1 MADLSAGKW
10 SVAVAVF
17 LIAAACSGSES
28 TTTITEAPSPAPP
41 PTTAAASTTVP
52 APSTTQPAPS
62 GSTLI
67 VPALGG
73 ITVHAEGDLASD
85 RDDLFL
91 AGDADYPVVTAFDDL
106 AGGLVYQ
113 YSTTPEQ
120 FPHSSIMH
128 IATDGSP
135 PEPVLYGEGG
145 RRLSLLDV
153 ESIDGRTTILYLE
166 GSEDSEFDSILM
178 ADLAG
183 GAPLLIAL
191 VDGGAEQG
199 PAGVVPTGLIGGS
212 LSEEG
217 VAVIWSYGDIE
228 ASCSYV
234 EVLNF
239 DGDLAFGPIP
249 GQCGELDFTQAALS
263 PDGDRMAV
271 AGKDLVRIVD
281 TGTGAVLGEWP
292 VEGVTGLDF
301 DGSTVFAAGAGHLT
315 AMSLRG
321 IPVAEYDL
329 GGVDS
334 SLITAARYSVDLTE
348 GTFLGGVKE
357 LSANCS
363 AAGAGSTIEPQ
374 GGLPE
379 PVAAMREAIVAA
391 ASSCD
396 ITALSMLGGDT
407 VAFSFGGEPDAGR
420 YWRWNEQEGYGALGR
435 IVDILALPFLIE
447 EWPTGR
453 HFVWPSAFQEFPT
466 EDDWQA
472 LTAVFNEED
481 VDLFKEFG
489 YYIGMRVGIA
499 EDGTWIFAIEGD

>member
-1 MADLSAGKW
+1 ML
-10 SVAVAVF
+10 F
-17 LIAAACSGSES
+17 AAACSGSGATSTTAEGPVPAPPS
-28 TTTITEAPSPAPP
+28 TTTTA
-41 PTTAAASTTVP
+41 PTTIP

-106 AGGLVYQ
+106 AGGLIYQ

-120 FPHSSIMH
+120 FPPSSIMH

-135 PEPVLYGEGG
+135 AESVLYAEMG
-145 RRLSLLDV
+145 RELSLLDV
-153 ESIDGRTTILYLE
+153 ESIEGRTTILYLE
-166 GSEDSEFDSILM
+166 GSEDSGFDSMLI

-183 GAPLLIAL
+183 GAPRLIAR
-191 VDGGAEQG
+191 VDGGADQG
-199 PAGVVPTGLIGGS
+199 SAGIVPTGVIGGS
-212 LSEEG
+212 LSEQG

-234 EVLNF
+234 EVLSF

-249 GQCGELDFTQAALS
+249 EQCGELDFTQAALS
-263 PDGDRMAV
+263 PEGDRIAV
-271 AGKDLVRIVD
+271 AGEDLVRIVD
-281 TGTGAVLGEWP
+281 TGTGAVLGEWT

-301 DGSTVFAAGAGHLT
+301 DGSTVLAAGAGHLT
-315 AMSLRG
+315 GLSLRG

-329 GGVDS
+329 GGIDS
-334 SLITAARYSVDLTE
+334 SLITAARFSVDLTE

-363 AAGAGSTIEPQ
+363 AAGAGSTIEAQ

-379 PVAAMREAIVAA
+379 PVAAMRDAIVAA

-453 HFVWPSAFQEFPT
+453 HFIWPSAFQEFPT

-481 VDLFKEFG
+481 VDLFREFG

>member
-1 MADLSAGKW
+1 VSDLSAGKW
-10 SVAVAVF
+10 PLGVAAF
-17 LIAAACSGSES
+17 LLAAACSASES
-28 TTTITEAPSPAPP
+28 TTTTTEAPAPAPP
-41 PTTAAASTTVP
+41 PTTVAASTTIP
-52 APSTTQPAPS
+52 TPPTTQPEPS
-62 GSTLI
+62 GATLI
-67 VPALGG
+67 VPARGG
-73 ITVHAEGDLASD
+73 ITVHAEGDLGSE

-91 AGDADYPVVTAFDDL
+91 AGDADYPVVAAFDDL

-120 FPHSSIMH
+120 FPPSSIMH
-128 IATDGSP
+128 VAADGSP
-135 PEPVLYGEGG
+135 PESVLYAEPG
-145 RRLSLLDV
+145 RVLGLLDV
-153 ESIDGRTTILYLE
+153 EAIDGRTTILYLE
-166 GSEDSEFDSILM
+166 GPEDSEFDSILT

-191 VDGGAEQG
+191 VDAGAEPG

-212 LSEEG
+212 LSEAG
-217 VAVIWSYGDIE
+217 AAVIWSYGDIE

-234 EVLNF
+234 EVLGF
-239 DGDLAFGPIP
+239 DGDVAFGPIP
-249 GQCGELDFTQAALS
+249 ELCGELDFTHAALS
-263 PDGDRMAV
+263 PDGARIAV
-271 AGKDLVRIVD
+271 AGEDLVQVIEI
-281 TGTGAVLGEWP
+281 GSGALLGEWP
-292 VEGVTGLDF
+292 VESVGGLDF
-301 DGSTVFAAGAGHLT
+301 DGSRVLATRAGHLT
-315 AMSLRG
+315 ALSLRG
-321 IPVAEYDL
+321 LPVAEYDL
-329 GGVDS
+329 GGLDA
-334 SLITAARYSVDLTE
+334 SLITSARYAVDLTE

-363 AAGAGSTIEPQ
+363 AAGAGSTIQAQ

-379 PVAAMREAIVAA
+379 PVAVMRDAIVAA

-447 EWPTGR
+447 DWPTGR

-489 YYIGMRVGIA
+489 SYIGMRVGIA
-499 EDGTWIFAIEGD
+499 EDGTWIFAVEGD

>member
-1 MADLSAGKW
+1 MAERSAGQW
-10 SVAVAVF
+10 PVAVAAF
-17 LIAAACSGSES
+17 LLATACSASES
-28 TTTITEAPSPAPP
+28 TTTTTEAPAPAPV
-41 PTTAAASTTVP
+41 PTTVAASTTAP
-52 APSTTQPAPS
+52 APSTTQPAPA

-120 FPHSSIMH
+120 FPPSSIMH
-128 IATDGSP
+128 VVTDGSP
-135 PEPVLYGEGG
+135 PESVLYAERG
-145 RRLSLLDV
+145 RELSLLDV
-153 ESIDGRTTILYLE
+153 ETVDGRTTILYLE
-166 GSEDSEFDSILM
+166 GSEDSAFDSILT

-183 GAPLLIAL
+183 GAPLLIAR
-191 VDGGAEQG
+191 VDAGAEPG
-199 PAGVVPTGLIGGS
+199 PAGVVPTGIIGGS
-212 LSEEG
+212 LSEAG
-217 VAVIWSYGDIE
+217 AAVIWSYGDIE

-234 EVLNF
+234 EVLGF
-239 DGDLAFGPIP
+239 DGDLIFGPFP
-249 GQCGELDFTQAALS
+249 ELCGELDFTHAALA
-263 PDGDRMAV
+263 PDGDRIAL
-271 AGKDLVRIVD
+271 AGGDLVRIIES
-281 TGTGAVLGEWP
+281 GSGAVLGEWP
-292 VEGVTGLDF
+292 VEGVRGLDF
-301 DGSTVFAAGAGHLT
+301 DGSRALATGAGHLT

-321 IPVAEYDL
+321 IPLAEYDL

-334 SLITAARYSVDLTE
+334 SLITAARYAVNLTE
-348 GTFLGGVKE
+348 GTFLGGVRE

-363 AAGAGSTIEPQ
+363 AAGAGSTIEAQ

-466 EDDWQA
+466 EEDWQA

-481 VDLFKEFG
+481 VDLFREFG
-489 YYIGMRVGIA
+489 SYIGMRVGIA